1 MSTHEAAA
9 SHVPLSLDAPRGKV
23 ARAVRIVLALAAVGL
38 ALKLVVALVATVL
51 LGFALEPVAT
61 ASASPATAEAADGAG
76 AADAAEAALEPL
88 REEVRKLESAVASR
102 MPRRTY
108 IVIDRA
114 NNVLWVRRRN
124 EVRLQAVVS
133 TGSGTILKESG
144 GAQRS
149 WTFDTPAGRFEVLS
163 ERANPV
169 WTKPD
174 WAFLEEGQ
182 EPPKSFSERRE
193 RGSLGE
199 WALDLG
205 DGYMIHGT
213 LYERLLGR
221 SLTHGCIRVGR
232 EDLRVVANAAAPG
245 TAVYIF

>member
-1 MSTHEAAA
+1 MSIPEATAG
-9 SHVPLSLDAPRGKV
+9 HPLLSLGAARGK
-23 ARAVRIVLALAAVGL
+23 AVRGIQVVVVVVVAAFV
-38 ALKLVVALVATVL
+38 LKLLVALVSAVT
-51 LGFALEPVAT
+51 LGFTLAPVAT
-61 ASASPATAEAADGAG
+61 ASASPADAETADP
-76 AADAAEAALEPL
+76 ALEPL
-88 REEVRKLESAVASR
+88 RDEVRKLESAVAGK

-114 NNVLWVRRRN
+114 NNLLWLRRGD
-124 EVRLQAVVS
+124 EIRLQAVVS
-133 TGSGTILKESG
+133 TGSGTILKESS

-149 WTFDTPAGRFEVLS
+149 WTFDTPPGRFQVLS
-163 ERANPV
+163 ERADPV

-182 EPPKSFSERRE
+182 EPPESISERRE

-232 EDLRVVANAAAPG
+232 DDLRVVANTAAPG
-245 TAVYIF
+245 TPVYIF